1 MVHGSGGGVSLRRM
15 EARTSAT
22 RNQRTACF
30 WGIIGTMGTYAVT
43 VDFDEDVDKLTLS
56 EIYDAL
62 GAQARREM
70 TLTGGK
76 PTSVGL
82 NPVTFYLVI
91 DDPTQAGVDTA
102 EVTGSRAAQAV
113 MAQALLDVGYTAE
126 SAQIDVSSI
135 ELVG

>member
-1 MVHGSGGGVSLRRM
+1 
-15 EARTSAT
+15 
-22 RNQRTACF
+22 
-30 WGIIGTMGTYAVT
+30 MGTYAVT

-82 NPVTFYLVI
+82 NPVTFYLERARI
-91 DDPTQAGVDTA
+91 G
-102 EVTGSRAAQAV
+102 GFSR
-113 MAQALLDVGYTAE
+113 
-126 SAQIDVSSI
+126 SI
-135 ELVG
+135 AWPI